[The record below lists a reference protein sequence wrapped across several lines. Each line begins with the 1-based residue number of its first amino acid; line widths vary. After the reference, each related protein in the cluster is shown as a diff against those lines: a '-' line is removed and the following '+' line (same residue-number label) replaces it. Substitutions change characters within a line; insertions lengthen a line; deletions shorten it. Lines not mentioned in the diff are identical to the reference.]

1 MGVGRILVVLAGLSA
16 VAAPVAAEP
25 PHCPP
30 GHAKKGWCAPGSLRA
45 LPPGIRMQVW
55 DGWRDRGLR
64 APRRG
69 EAWVLADGEAY
80 LIIEATR
87 QVLEAVGAVARVVN

>member
-1 MGVGRILVVLAGLSA
+1 MSRVGAIVIFAMLAGA
-16 VAAPVAAEP
+16 AAPALADP
-25 PHCPP
+25 GKCPP
-30 GHAKKGWCAPGSLRA
+30 GHAKKGWCAPGSFSA

-55 DGWRDRGLR
+55 DGWRERGLR
-64 APRRG
+64 APGRG
-69 EAWVLADGEAY
+69 EAWVVADGEAY